1 MAITGQPNCWNMF
14 ISTSPISVI
23 EDGIGVNKLGIGKFW
38 WQAANTKSAARQ
50 RNVICLLR
58 LAKLTTAKVSS
69 IAATHFFSQRDHVM
83 RFLATACQ
91 NGDANI
97 KP

>member
-23 EDGIGVNKLGIGKFW
+23 EDGIGVNKPGIGKFW

-50 RNVICLLR
+50 RKVICLLR

-69 IAATHFFSQRDHVM
+69 IAVAHFFPKEITLCDFSPQ
-83 RFLATACQ
+83 LARVGTQ
-91 NGDANI
+91 T
-97 KP
+97 